1 MGIPLEFQERKHQ
14 PFPMGQPSEKAPPQE
29 TVDVVFLGFRH
40 SKRLAASFMP
50 FQIDTEENLS
60 RRREHRQMPLKAPSC
75 VVILYIT
82 I

>member
-1 MGIPLEFQERKHQ
+1 MGIPLVFQERKHQ
-14 PFPMGQPSEKAPPQE
+14 PFPMAQPSEKAPLQE

-50 FQIDTEENLS
+50 FQIDTAENLS
-60 RRREHRQMPLKAPSC
+60 RRREHRQMPLKNPGC
-75 VVILYIT
+75 VIMLHIT